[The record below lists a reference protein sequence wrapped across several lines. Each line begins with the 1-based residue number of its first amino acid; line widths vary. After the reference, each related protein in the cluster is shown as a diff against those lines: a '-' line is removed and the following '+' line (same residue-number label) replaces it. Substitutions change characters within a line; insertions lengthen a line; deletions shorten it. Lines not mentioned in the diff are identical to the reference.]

1 MAADGW
7 FPQWFAGAWFP
18 PVWFAPADE
27 EHLTPEEIAT
37 EYHGGGKKHGVSRDD
52 LTPEE
57 VRSQWEL
64 LELRTRERAQGNDAT
79 PANDQ
84 NPIKSEDPGPAN
96 DSGEPPAVEQGNYQ
110 GILTSSPDSE
120 TIADTQADE
129 AKQARKNRARAL
141 LLMEL

>member
-7 FPQWFAGAWFP
+7 FSQWFAGAWFP
-18 PVWFAPADE
+18 PVWFAPADD
-27 EHLTPEEIAT
+27 EHLAPEERAP
-37 EYHGGGKKHGVSRDD
+37 EYHGGGKWQSARD

-64 LELRTRERAQGNDAT
+64 LELRTREHAPVHDAT
-79 PANDQ
+79 PSNDQ
-84 NPIKSEDPGPAN
+84 NRIKKEDLAAAS
-96 DSGEPPAVEQGNYQ
+96 DSGEQPAVERGNYQ